1 MSTLSHTY
9 QHTAIRTRL
18 ALVVMIAGAF
28 AVLAI
33 ALISSSAGNP
43 GSISSAA
50 SRGTPQEQLQSVA
63 GPRYRVESTQP
74 SATHSRTPQQ
84 QLESVAGPRY
94 GLTPQR

>member
-18 ALVVMIAGAF
+18 ALVVTIAGAF

-33 ALISSSAGNP
+33 ALISSNAGNSA
-43 GSISSAA
+43 SI
-50 SRGTPQEQLQSVA
+50 QSVA
-63 GPRYRVESTQP
+63 GPRYRVENTQP
-74 SATHSRTPQQ
+74 SATDSQTPQQ

-94 GLTPQR
+94 GLTPQH